1 MRVTVLREAG
11 HLEAIYGMGLSYGV
25 TADDEM
31 SRLIT
36 GSPTPDVI
44 DKMSKVATKLAPL
57 GGGHNK
63 FLRQLMVWVY
73 IDAPL
78 YWWKQMDQYKVGTT
92 TSSES
97 TMHTLMKRELRQS
110 DFQRP
115 INSLTLDLLNV
126 YIACGDTESLYN
138 ELPSGFLQGRVWT
151 GSYEN
156 IKNIVAQRS
165 GHKLKEWD
173 FLIRSLRTQLTHP
186 ELIWEGIPSNECNS

>member
-1 MRVTVLREAG
+1 MRATIIREAG
-11 HLEAIYGMGLSYGV
+11 QLEALYGMGLSFGV
-25 TADDEM
+25 TADQELDY
-31 SRLIT
+31 LIA
-36 GSPTPDVI
+36 GSPSPDVV
-44 DKMSKVATKLAPL
+44 DKMNKVSVKLAPL

-97 TMHTLMKRELRQS
+97 TMHTLMKRSLRQS

-115 INSLTLDLLNV
+115 IDGMTLEKLNV
-126 YIACGDTESLYN
+126 YIACGDQDALIN
-138 ELPSGFLQGRVWT
+138 ELPCGFLQGRIWT

-156 IKNIVAQRS
+156 VKNIVEQRTN
-165 GHKLKEWD
+165 HKLKEWD
-173 FLIRSLRTQLTHP
+173 FLIRSFRVQLKYP
-186 ELIWEGIPSNECNS
+186 ELIFQGN

>member
-1 MRVTVLREAG
+1 MRATIIREAG
-11 HLEAIYGMGLSYGV
+11 HLEALYGMGLSYGV
-25 TADDEM
+25 TADNELDY
-31 SRLIT
+31 LIS
-36 GSPTPDVI
+36 GCPSPDVV
-44 DKMSKVATKLAPL
+44 DKMNKVSVKLAPL

-97 TMHTLMKRELRQS
+97 TMHTLMKRNLRQS

-115 INSLTLDLLNV
+115 IDGMTLEKLNV
-126 YIACGDTESLYN
+126 YIACGDQDSLIN
-138 ELPSGFLQGRVWT
+138 ELPSGFLQGRIWT

-156 IKNIVAQRS
+156 VKNIVEQRE

-173 FLIRSLRTQLTHP
+173 FLIRSFRVQLKYP
-186 ELIWEGIPSNECNS
+186 ELIFKGDSYE